1 MTTEPGYDLL
11 HNMSAPSKSTVKY
24 SGLSSL
30 TGKDAQQSTTGYHF
44 GTPVRFEL
52 AFPLAGH
59 DPMTI
64 MALIG
69 VKPGSFKGKDSTKH
83 LIALIEE
90 CAMKLPLPEGCAAI
104 PVKASHKAVWTD
116 VLTILAILT
125 KSTDTVW
132 LRSKTPSLASAMHRT
147 AASLLVPPCFTHRLA
162 EVRR

>member
-1 MTTEPGYDLL
+1 MTTEPGCNLL

-24 SGLSSL
+24 AGLRSLSGD
-30 TGKDAQQSTTGYHF
+30 DAQQSTADYQF

-52 AFPLAGH
+52 AFPLAGP
-59 DPMTI
+59 DAMSI

-69 VKPGSFKGKDSTKH
+69 VKPGSFKDKDPTKH

-104 PVKASHKAVWTD
+104 PVKASHQAVWTD

-132 LRSKTPSLASAMHRT
+132 LRSKTPSLAGAMQRT
-147 AASLLVPPCFTHRLA
+147 AVSLLVPPRFAHKLA